1 LPGVQWQQH
10 GLAALVIEQAEQS
23 PGGRDRLGDRRIV
36 RRQVEQAP
44 NRGAVGR
51 DPGERL
57 SDQPGPRLDEKLLSA
72 WITAR
77 DLGVSVGIL
86 ALQPGDPR
94 VVERKT

>member
-1 LPGVQWQQH
+1 LPGVQWQRH
-10 GLAALVIEQAEQS
+10 GLAALVIEQAQQS
-23 PGGRDRLGDRRIV
+23 PDGRDHLAYRRIV
-36 RRQVEQAP
+36 RHQVEQAP

-57 SDQPGPRLDEKLLSA
+57 GDQPGPRLDKKLLSA

-77 DLGVSVGIL
+77 ALGVGVGIL
-86 ALQPGDPR
+86 ALQPGDLR